1 MYCNIY
7 QHLAK
12 PFTLHSEK
20 HKQITSDKNK
30 SHNKSRTFYLL
41 YVMYLKHWKTFE
53 TTLTMKSNYLL
64 EKLALSLHPESSCLI
79 NVIFFIVQ
87 SSNKNFLKILI
98 NFLQSFFQEL
108 SLKRT
113 AKSIQDG
120 VFWNYSRLW
129 EGRGPKRSL
138 SLKSV
143 THILHWW
150 NLDHYT
156 LPNEALKNN

>member
-64 EKLALSLHPESSCLI
+64 EKLALSVHPESSCLI

-87 SSNKNFLKILI
+87 NSNKNFLKILI

-113 AKSIQDG
+113 AKSTH
-120 VFWNYSRLW
+120 VW

-156 LPNEALKNN
+156 LPNEAPKNN